1 LDIFE
6 LARDLLRMEMRA
18 IGRLIAAH
26 PLVGAAVALLMRS
39 RLGAAPWDVLHVG
52 LARVSGVSVG
62 TATGA
67 TAIAAL
73 LTARAVGVRPGP
85 GTVVNALVLGFCVD
99 GALAVLPYAPTT
111 LGSILYLAL
120 GILLLGLGT
129 GLYLSAGLGSGPRD
143 SLMLALSRRRG
154 WTAGRAR
161 VAIELGALGLGL
173 LLGGQAGVGTLIY
186 ALSIGPVAQWSISF
200 FEEER
205 A

>member
-6 LARDLLRMEMRA
+6 PERDLLLMEMRA
-18 IGRLIAAH
+18 LGRLVAAH
-26 PLVGAAVALLMRS
+26 PLVGAAVALVIRS
-39 RLGAAPWDVLHVG
+39 RLGAAPWDVLHIG

-73 LTARAVGVRPGP
+73 LVARAVGVRPGAA
-85 GTVVNALVLGFCVD
+85 TVVNAVCLGFCVD
-99 GALAVLPYAPTT
+99 GALAVTPNAATPLF
-111 LGSILYLAL
+111 GVIYLAV

-143 SLMLALSRRRG
+143 SLMVALAQRRG
-154 WTAGRAR
+154 WTTGRAR

-173 LLGGQAGVGTLIY
+173 LLGGRAGVGTLVY
-186 ALSIGPVAQWSISF
+186 ALSIGPVAQWSISIF
-200 FEEER
+200 KEH
-205 A
+205 AA